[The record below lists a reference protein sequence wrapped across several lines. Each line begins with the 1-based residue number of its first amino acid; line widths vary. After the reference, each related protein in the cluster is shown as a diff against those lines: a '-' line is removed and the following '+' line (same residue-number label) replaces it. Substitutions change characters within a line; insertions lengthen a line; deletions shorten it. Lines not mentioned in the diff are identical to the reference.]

1 MTEVNQ
7 HQMPN
12 RHVIDNVEK
21 AIQVAKD
28 AEMAVRHAQLESN
41 PQKLRTAL
49 AQLETAQHALGNAQA
64 QLKLNSRDREHHG
77 QEFVQVQ
84 NELTQSEQSLDIT
97 SQNTELPKQVR

>member
-49 AQLETAQHALGNAQA
+49 AQLETAQHALGNAQS
-64 QLKLNSRDREHHG
+64 QLNSRDHEHHG

-84 NELTQSEQSLDIT
+84 NDLTQSEQSLDIT
-97 SQNTELPKQVR
+97 SSNTELPKQVR